1 MPAGSIF
8 QDGFLGYRSSFMLD
22 FVVVS
27 LLLVVPI
34 LLYSLYA
41 VKVQR
46 KYTRH
51 RNLQVLLGVVLLV
64 AVGAF
69 EVDLHLIQGGWRQVI
84 AKQTPELTAAQIDWV
99 QTVLR
104 IHLIFAITTPFLW
117 ALTLTLALRNFP
129 NPVTPAP
136 HSSTHKLLGWLS
148 AVDIT
153 LTSVTG
159 LWFYYTAFVGR

>member
-34 LLYSLYA
+34 LLYSLFA

-46 KYTRH
+46 RYTLH
-51 RNLQVLLGVVLLV
+51 RNLQILLGVVLLV

-84 AKQTPELTAAQIDWV
+84 AKQTPELTEAQIAWV

-104 IHLIFAITTPFLW
+104 IHLIFAISTPFLW
-117 ALTLTLALRNFP
+117 ATTLTLALRNFP
-129 NPVTPAP
+129 HPVTPAS
-136 HSSTHKLLGWLS
+136 HSPVHKILGWLS
-148 AVDIT
+148 TVDIT

-159 LWFYYTAFVGR
+159 LWFYYTAFIAR

>member
-34 LLYSLYA
+34 LLYSLFA

-46 KYTRH
+46 KYALH
-51 RNLQVLLGVVLLV
+51 RNLQILLGVVLLV

-84 AKQTPELTAAQIDWV
+84 AKQTPALTEAQIAWV

-104 IHLIFAITTPFLW
+104 IHLIFAISTPFLW
-117 ALTLTLALRNFP
+117 AITLTLALRKFP
-129 NPVTPAP
+129 HPVTPST
-136 HSSTHKLLGWLS
+136 HSPVHKLLGWLS
-148 AVDIT
+148 TVDIT

-159 LWFYYTAFVGR
+159 LWFYYTAFVPH

>member
-34 LLYSLYA
+34 LLYSLFA

-46 KYTRH
+46 KYALH
-51 RNLQVLLGVVLLV
+51 RNLQILLGVVLLV

-84 AKQTPELTAAQIDWV
+84 AKQTPALTEAQIAWV

-104 IHLIFAITTPFLW
+104 IHLIFAISTPILW
-117 ALTLTLALRNFP
+117 AITLTLALRKFP
-129 NPVTPAP
+129 HPVTPST
-136 HSSTHKLLGWLS
+136 HSPVHKLLGWLS
-148 AVDIT
+148 TVDIT

-159 LWFYYTAFVGR
+159 LWFYYTAFVAH